1 MGSKEYELKSF
12 TDIVNKVPKER
23 LDNFLED
30 FKAYLLTLY
39 FYKET
44 EKSLNNF
51 ESEMVWIDDGKKE
64 VKINIIKKIFTD

>member
-1 MGSKEYELKSF
+1 MEYELKSF
-12 TDIVNKVPKER
+12 IDIADKVPRER

-44 EKSLNNF
+44 GKNLSKC
-51 ESEMVWIDDGKKE
+51 ESEMVWIDDNKK
-64 VKINIIKKIFTD
+64 NIQIELTQKACV